1 MCGEQ
6 ELRCVMDDCK
16 LNTFISR
23 YILLVLASLDFC
35 WCNVVLNGYCES
47 LGSCTIIQFLLL
59 LFVIYPVI
67 RITVY
72 FLSHTHSFRHPTDY
86 KI

>member
-35 WCNVVLNGYCES
+35 WCNVVFEW
-47 LGSCTIIQFLLL
+47 LL
-59 LFVIYPVI
+59 
-67 RITVY
+67 
-72 FLSHTHSFRHPTDY
+72 
-86 KI
+86 